1 MPALRKRG
9 PMHEINVVPYI
20 DVMLVLLIIFMVTAP
35 LITPAVIDLPTVEK
49 AGQPRVVPL
58 EVYVKS
64 DRGLVVRAR
73 DAAGVIV
80 SERTVSRGELASA
93 IKEVRGK
100 NAELSALVGGDK
112 DARYEAVLQVMDEL
126 RKQGVTK
133 VGLQVK
139 LAQWPRR
146 RWRMGCMAAGRGR
159 RWAAPRRSRR
169 SCTSCWS
176 ACCFSAC
183 VSRTRRRRP

>member
-100 NAELSALVGGDK
+100 NADLSVLVGGDK

-126 RKQGVTK
+126 RKQGVTR

-139 LAQWPRR
+139 LAQ
-146 RWRMGCMAAGRGR
+146 
-159 RWAAPRRSRR
+159 
-169 SCTSCWS
+169 
-176 ACCFSAC
+176 
-183 VSRTRRRRP
+183 